1 MVNNGLSD
9 RDKNLGTMSHGS
21 IQSEVW
27 FAHLCSS
34 DFSRSASFRA
44 SCRHSHSLL
53 VDTHIFRA
61 LCSDIDLHASLVF
74 QTLETMVLHAT
85 TLSSC

>member
-27 FAHLCSS
+27 FAYLCSS
-34 DFSRSASFRA
+34 DFSGSASLRA
-44 SCRHSHSLL
+44 SCRR
-53 VDTHIFRA
+53 TM
-61 LCSDIDLHASLVF
+61 CSDIDLHASLIF
-74 QTLETMVLHAT
+74 QTLKTMVLHAT
-85 TLSSC
+85 TLASCKHLQGPNKYLQT